1 MFKFVPK
8 TEQKVDH
15 IYVLKLQ
22 FEKKTT
28 FKEQRV
34 E

>member
-1 MFKFVPK
+1 MFVPE

-15 IYVLKLQ
+15 VYVRESQL
-22 FEKKTT
+22 EKKTT
-28 FKEQRV
+28 FKEQRI